1 MLHLNH
7 ACMIFVNAEPLSEEE
22 EMAGPCDGLFVLDFS
37 WGMAGGLATAV
48 LADFGSDVIK
58 IEPPAGDPFRSH
70 PAWLA
75 WNRGKKSIVI
85 DLKTAEGRMQA
96 QRLAEEA
103 DVVLESFRPG
113 VAHRLGIDYATLSAI
128 NPQMVYASISG
139 WGQQGPL
146 SQVAG
151 YEGVIAAKSGR
162 MASFEGQMNR
172 TGPAYA
178 AVQAGTWAASQAA
191 VRGILAALLVC
202 DANGHGQWV
211 QTSLLQNMIPYD
223 LAGLMMRQLSR
234 QDPKTFPPDSLGARL
249 RLPMLQYIPVRTKDG
264 RWLQHAN
271 LMDRLFRAYLKAVG
285 LGWVLNEELFKNAP
299 IMNHTSR
306 EALRELILD
315 KMQERTLSEWMEVYM
330 ADGNIAAEPFLY
342 APDGMKHEQFVHNSH
357 AVEIADP
364 RVGRLTTVGLLAR
377 LSDTPGEV
385 GGPAPNLGQHTAE
398 ILQRIASRPHR
409 ASIATEEKTNGDVH
423 NRAALK
429 PLLDGVTILDFS
441 MVIAGPYGAAML
453 AEMGAR
459 VIKVDATPE
468 REQTISASGG
478 MAPINLKNYAGKEAI
493 QVNLQSPEGQK
504 IIHQLIERADVLLH
518 NFRPGVPE
526 RLAIDWNTCRRINP
540 RLIHVYVGAYGAT
553 GPHHR
558 RPGAHPIPGALM
570 GGALRQAGRANPPPP
585 DKPMNLEEIKEVSRL
600 LMRANEAN
608 PDPNTSQAVAT
619 SILLALVARAR
630 NGSGQA
636 VEVTMLQANAWAN
649 ADEAYDYDGRPPCAM
664 PDEQCYGL
672 NALYRL
678 YQASE
683 GWVFLACVFDREWKA
698 LCAAANRSDLLA
710 DARFASATARTKHDA
725 ELAIEIGKVL
735 APRPADVW
743 EQLLTAAGVACVR
756 ADSDPGA
763 FLEEHPQANANRMVV
778 EVESPRFGKY
788 LRHGAIIDFS
798 GAPGR
803 LEHGS
808 FAGEHTVRVMRELGY
823 SDAQIAELRSRRIIH
838 WEEAGRLLSAR

>member
-1 MLHLNH
+1 
-7 ACMIFVNAEPLSEEE
+7 
-22 EMAGPCDGLFVLDFS
+22 MAGPCDGLCVMDFS
-37 WGMAGGLATAV
+37 WGMAGGLATAL

-70 PAWLA
+70 PAWIA
-75 WNRGKKSIVI
+75 WNRGKKSIVM
-85 DLKTAEGRMQA
+85 DLKTAEGRRQA
-96 QRLAEEA
+96 QGLAEQA

-113 VAHRLGIDYATLSAI
+113 VAHWLGIDYATLSAI
-128 NPQMVYASISG
+128 NPRMVYASISG

-172 TGPAYA
+172 AGPAYA

-191 VRGILAALLVC
+191 VRGILAALLSR
-202 DANGHGQWV
+202 DANGRGQWV

-234 QDPKTFPPDSLGARL
+234 QDPKTFPPDSLGARI

-285 LGWVLNEELFKNAP
+285 LGWVLQEELFKNAP
-299 IMNHTSR
+299 IMNHESR
-306 EALRELILD
+306 EALRELILN

-342 APDGMKHEQFVHNSH
+342 APEGMKHEQFMHNSH
-357 AVEIADP
+357 AIEIADP
-364 RVGRLTTVGLLAR
+364 RVGRLTALGLLAR

-398 ILQRIASRPHR
+398 ILQRIASRPHK
-409 ASIATEEKTNGDVH
+409 ASLTAVEKTNGDAHKQVPV
-423 NRAALK
+423 K
-429 PLLDGVTILDFS
+429 PLLDGITILDFS

-478 MAPINLKNYAGKEAI
+478 MAPINVKNYAGKEAI

-504 IIHQLIERADVLLH
+504 IIHQLIARADVLLH

-526 RLAIDWNTCRRINP
+526 RLAIDWDTCRRINP

-558 RPGAHPIPGALM
+558 RPGAHPIPGALL

-585 DKPMNLEEIKEVSRL
+585 DQLMNLEEIKEVSRL

-619 SILLALVARAR
+619 SILLALLARAR
-630 NGSGQA
+630 TGGGQA

-649 ADEAYDYDGRPPCAM
+649 ADEAYDYDGRPPCAV

-698 LCAAANRSDLLA
+698 FCTAANRPDLLA
-710 DARFASATARTKHDA
+710 DARFTSATARAKHDA
-725 ELAIEIGKVL
+725 ELAIEIGKVI
-735 APRPADVW
+735 AARPADKW

-756 ADSDPGA
+756 ADSDIGA
-763 FLEEHPQANANRMVV
+763 FLEEHPQAAANRMAV
-778 EVESPRFGKY
+778 EVDSPRFGKY
-788 LRHGAIIDFS
+788 LRHGAIINFS

-803 LEHGS
+803 LEHGA
-808 FAGEHTVRVMRELGY
+808 FAGEHTVRVMQELGY
-823 SDAQIAELRSRRIIH
+823 TDAQIAELRSRHVIH
-838 WEEAGRLLSAR
+838 WEEVGRLPYAR